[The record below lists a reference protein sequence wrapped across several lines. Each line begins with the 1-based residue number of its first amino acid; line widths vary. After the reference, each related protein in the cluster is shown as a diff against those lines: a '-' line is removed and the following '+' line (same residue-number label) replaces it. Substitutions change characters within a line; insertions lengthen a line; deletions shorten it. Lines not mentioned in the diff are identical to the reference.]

1 MYYSIIKRFYDLG
14 VYSLAKVRDF
24 VGVGVI
30 SPEQFKEI
38 TKEVYHE
45 TEVSEAD

>member
-14 VYSLAKVRDF
+14 VYSLAKVKDF
-24 VGVGVI
+24 FKAGGI
-30 SPEQFKEI
+30 SSEQFKEI
-38 TKEVYHE
+38 PKEVYHE